1 MEVVPIGSEGIAL
14 DKVLQ
19 QKEEYLGRLGP
30 RNTTNAHHATGLPRE
45 IIWCVGVYAK
55 AASE

>member
-45 IIWCVGVYAK
+45 IYLVCWGVCK
-55 AASE
+55 GCL